1 MPRYDFKCGTCGNII
16 EIHKEFGDD
25 SLPVCCQHSMSR
37 VWSATPVHFK
47 TGGFYS
53 TGG

>member
-1 MPRYDFKCGTCGNII
+1 MPRYDYECNTCGGQQEI
-16 EIHKEFGDD
+16 ERSFGDD
-25 SLPVCCQHSMSR
+25 TTPICCGASMSR
-37 VWSATPVHFK
+37 LWSTTPVHFK